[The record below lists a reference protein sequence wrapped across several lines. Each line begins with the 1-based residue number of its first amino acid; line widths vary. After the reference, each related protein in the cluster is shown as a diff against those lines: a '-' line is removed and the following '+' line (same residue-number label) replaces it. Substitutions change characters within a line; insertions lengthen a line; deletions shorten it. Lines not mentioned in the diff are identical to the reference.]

1 MSIFYETKP
10 MKIGELSNHIL
21 RLPLD
26 IIINHI
32 LPYTYN
38 TKDREHLLDIRTF
51 VSDCQFMKSL
61 YYDYNEI
68 IILNDLVRYCNNN
81 VAPLYGL
88 HKKYENILRRY
99 TMFQTKTSGE
109 IHDYVFGVFHRRILE
124 NTERRILFLFGL
136 LTPRERSDFF
146 NVYYVNA

>member
-1 MSIFYETKP
+1 M
-10 MKIGELSNHIL
+10 GELSPNYIL

-38 TKDREHLLDIRTF
+38 TKDREHVLDIRSF
-51 VSDCQFMKSL
+51 VRDYQFMESL
-61 YYDYNEI
+61 FYDYNEI

-88 HKKYENILRRY
+88 HKKY
-99 TMFQTKTSGE
+99 
-109 IHDYVFGVFHRRILE
+109 
-124 NTERRILFLFGL
+124 
-136 LTPRERSDFF
+136 
-146 NVYYVNA
+146 

>member
-1 MSIFYETKP
+1 
-10 MKIGELSNHIL
+10 MKTEELCSNYIL
-21 RLPLD
+21 RLPID

-38 TKDREHLLDIRTF
+38 SQKPEHLLDIRSF
-51 VSDCQFMKSL
+51 VHDYQLMESL

-68 IILNDLVRYCNNN
+68 VILNDLVRYCNNN

-88 HKKYENILRRY
+88 HKKYEKTLRRY
-99 TMFQTKTSGE
+99 VIFQTKTSAE

-124 NTERRILFLFGL
+124 NTERRIMFLLGL
-136 LTPRERSDFF
+136 LTPRERTWFF
-146 NVYYVNA
+146 NTYYIHDA

>member
-1 MSIFYETKP
+1 M
-10 MKIGELSNHIL
+10 GELSPNYIL

-38 TKDREHLLDIRTF
+38 TKDREHVLDIRSF
-51 VSDCQFMKSL
+51 VRDYQFMESL
-61 YYDYNEI
+61 FYDYNEI

-88 HKKYENILRRY
+88 HKKYEKTLRRY
-99 TMFQTKTSGE
+99 VMFQTKTSAE

-124 NTERRILFLFGL
+124 NTESRIRFLFGL
-136 LTPRERSDFF
+136 LTPRERTGFF
-146 NVYYVNA
+146 NTYYIDHE